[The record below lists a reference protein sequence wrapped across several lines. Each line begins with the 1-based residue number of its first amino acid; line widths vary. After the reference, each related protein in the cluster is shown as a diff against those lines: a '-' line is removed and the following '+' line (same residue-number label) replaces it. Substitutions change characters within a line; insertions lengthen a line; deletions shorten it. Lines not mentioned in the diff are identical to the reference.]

1 MEYLLADL
9 KGKTALLTG
18 SIQGLGFE
26 SAKTLALAGAKVV
39 LNYRTDGDE
48 LQARVDE
55 IKSSGGKAIG
65 VVADCTNE
73 AAVEKLV
80 QEAVNFGGGIDILVN
95 LAGGM
100 VKRVPIAEFDED
112 HFNTVM
118 NVNLKSAF
126 LVTSVAIPHLIKSDA
141 GRIINFSSQAAHDG
155 GGPGAGAYAASKGG
169 IWTMTKSLIKEVS
182 QYGVTVNAIS
192 PGFIAGTALHNTF
205 TTKEVHDKVAGMV
218 PLGRLGNPTD
228 VANVVLFLASD
239 MGAYVN
245 GQSIEVNGGLYM
257 P

>member
-1 MEYLLADL
+1 MGILLANL

-39 LNYRTDGDE
+39 LNYHMDGDA
-48 LQARVDE
+48 LQAKVDE
-55 IKSSGGKAIG
+55 IKSAGGEAIG
-65 VVADCTNE
+65 VVADCTNR

-80 QEAVNFGGGIDILVN
+80 QETVNFGSGIDILVN
-95 LAGGM
+95 LAGGL
-100 VKRVPIAEFDED
+100 VKRVPVAEFDED
-112 HFNTVM
+112 HFNTIM

-126 LVTSVAIPHLIKSDA
+126 LVTSVAMPHLIKSDA

-155 GGPGAGAYAASKGG
+155 GGPGAAAYAAAKGG

-182 QYGVTVNAIS
+182 QHGVTVNAIS
-192 PGFIAGTALHNTF
+192 PGFIAGTAFHNTF
-205 TTKEVHDKVAGMV
+205 TSKEVHDKVLGMV
-218 PLGRLGNPTD
+218 PLGRLGEPTD
-228 VANVVLFLASD
+228 IANVVLFLASD

-245 GQSIEVNGGLYM
+245 GQSIQVNGGLYT